1 MHSAG
6 AITIRWARSAE
17 CDELTGHLRILVFWK
32 FDNDKNSA
40 TMADKVDGRW
50 SVAIPR
56 GTRLKGCCVL
66 PGAESLVDVSV
77 LLLRRYGLGDRFRRP
92 GPKALDQPR

>member
-77 LLLRRYGLGDRFRRP
+77 CCCDDMG
-92 GPKALDQPR
+92 